1 MFQRTSRG
9 TLRLTMPAP
18 AAMRDAST
26 IACAFLLAAAI
37 ALPAS
42 GASPYETSWSKD
54 GWVAGLSVAA
64 GICAIVVSQTSSPLT
79 VAEINALSRESV
91 NRFDRSA
98 TYRYSEDI
106 ADASDVLIY
115 AVVAAPFVL
124 LAGER
129 VQDDWETFSLMYAEV
144 IALAAILPAFGKGT
158 VERPRPY
165 TYNPDVPMDYKTTS
179 DAKKSFF
186 SRHTSMAF
194 ASAVFLST
202 AYDDYYPDSRSSPY
216 VWVGSLLAASAVGY
230 MRYASGEHFPTDIIT
245 GAVVGSAVGYLIP
258 LLHRADHGNLS
269 LAAPATAGSPVGL
282 VGLTGLTGLAFEL
295 RW

>member
-1 MFQRTSRG
+1 
-9 TLRLTMPAP
+9 MPAP
-18 AAMRDAST
+18 AVMRTFWT
-26 IACAFLLAAAI
+26 IVCAFLLATAI

-42 GASPYETSWSKD
+42 GASPYERGWSKD
-54 GWVAGLSVAA
+54 GWIAGLSVAA
-64 GICAIVVSQTSSPLT
+64 GIGAIVVSQTPSPLT
-79 VAEINALSRESV
+79 VAEINVLSRESV

-98 TYRYSEDI
+98 TYRYSEGI

-124 LAGER
+124 FAGER
-129 VQDDWETFSLMYAEV
+129 VQEDWETFSLMYAEV
-144 IALAAILPAFGKGT
+144 IALAAILPAYGKGT

-216 VWVGSLLAASAVGY
+216 VWAGSLLAASAVGY
-230 MRYASGEHFPTDIIT
+230 MRFASGEHFPTDIIT
-245 GAVVGSAVGYLIP
+245 GAVVGSAVGFFIP
-258 LLHRADHGNLS
+258 WLHRTDRGNPNS
-269 LAAPATAGSPVGL
+269 EAPATAGSSVL
-282 VGLTGLTGLAFEL
+282 FAFAW

>member
-1 MFQRTSRG
+1 M
-9 TLRLTMPAP
+9 
-18 AAMRDAST
+18 
-26 IACAFLLAAAI
+26 

-54 GWVAGLSVAA
+54 GWIAGLSVAS
-64 GICAIVVSQTSSPLT
+64 GIGAIVVSQTPSPLT
-79 VAEINALSRESV
+79 VREINALSRESV

-98 TYRYSEDI
+98 TYRYSENID
-106 ADASDVLIY
+106 DASDVLMY
-115 AVVAAPFVL
+115 AVSATPFVL
-124 LAGER
+124 LPGDR
-129 VQDDWETFSLMYAEV
+129 VQDDWETFFVMYAEV
-144 IALAAILPAFGKGT
+144 IALAAILPAYGKAT

-165 TYNPDVPMDYKTTS
+165 TYNPNVPMDIKTTS

-202 AYDDYYPDSRSSPY
+202 AYDDYYPDSHSSPY

-230 MRYASGEHFPTDIIT
+230 MRFASGKHFPTDIIT
-245 GAVVGSAVGYLIP
+245 GAVVGSAVGLLIP
-258 LLHRADHGNLS
+258 WLHRTDGGNPGD
-269 LAAPATAGSPVGL
+269 AAHTTSGSPI
-282 VGLTGLTGLAFEL
+282 GLAFEL